1 MNVLYA
7 AEPTQST
14 DATDVDGQ
22 VPSDGQFGQ
31 ALNTTRSRSREV
43 NAMRIRWRGLE
54 LPTRV
59 LRDEA
64 ASKDN
69 YGRFTIEPFE
79 RGFGTTVGNSLRR
92 ILLSSLQGAAVTDVR
107 IKGVDHEFT
116 SIPGVLEDVTEIIL
130 NVKSLVVKSTSD
142 APKTVSVSVKGKPG
156 ETVEVRASDIE
167 SDASV
172 EIVNKDQ
179 LLATLTDAVEF
190 EMEMTVALGRSYVT
204 ADENKP
210 SEDEDRVVGVIAVD
224 STFSPVTRVRYR
236 VEDTRVGQRTNYDR
250 LVMEIWTNGTLTP
263 EMALVEAAKILRKH
277 LNPFVKYFEMG
288 VGLAVEGSRVDSG
301 ASGNMPGQS
310 GDQSKLSM
318 PISALN
324 LSVRSGNC
332 LTAANINTIGELL
345 AMDESALIKLRSFGK
360 TSMREVKRKLADY
373 GLSLR
378 SSENETAGGADAGQ
392 SVGGAP
398 SAEDAPP
405 PSGGTRVAPL
415 DSGTMIHPSPE
426 PFSQASEPLA
436 PGDAS
441 PPGTAENQVEI
452 ANEEGAN

>member
-1 MNVLYA
+1 MKMNVLYA
-7 AEPTQST
+7 TEPARCT
-14 DATDVDGQ
+14 DTTDVDERGRDDGQIGQ
-22 VPSDGQFGQ
+22 V
-31 ALNTTRSRSREV
+31 LNATRSRSREV

-59 LRDEA
+59 LRDEV
-64 ASKDN
+64 ASKED

-107 IKGVDHEFT
+107 IKGVEHEFSSLT
-116 SIPGVLEDVTEIIL
+116 GVLEDVTEIIL

-142 APKTVSVSVKGKPG
+142 APKTLRVSVKGKPG
-156 ETVEVRASDIE
+156 ETVEVRAADLE

-172 EIVNKDQ
+172 EIVNRDQ
-179 LLATLTDAVEF
+179 LLATLTDDVEF

-204 ADENKP
+204 AEENKNP
-210 SEDEDRVVGVIAVD
+210 DEEEQVIGVIPVD

-250 LVMEIWTNGTLTP
+250 LVMEIWTNGTVTP

-288 VGLAVEGSRVDSG
+288 VGLAVEGARADSG
-301 ASGNMPGQS
+301 AFGAKSGQS
-310 GDQSKLSM
+310 VDQAKLSM

-345 AMDESALIKLRSFGK
+345 AQDESALLKLRSFGK

-373 GLSLR
+373 GLSLQPSEDGTESESDADHSDSGSMDAEEGGSP
-378 SSENETAGGADAGQ
+378 SSG
-392 SVGGAP
+392 S
-398 SAEDAPP
+398 
-405 PSGGTRVAPL
+405 RRLAPL
-415 DSGTMIHPSPE
+415 DSGTMIRSSSESSSPS
-426 PFSQASEPLA
+426 QN
-436 PGDAS
+436 
-441 PPGTAENQVEI
+441 TNENEVEI
-452 ANEEGAN
+452 ANKNGAQ